1 MKKLILPLVLL
12 GVAIC
17 IAGGAYVFLIYLQRP
32 KVMDVIVAK
41 ETIPAGTTINEGM
54 IDTIPWEGK
63 MYPAGFISM
72 KNKNKVIGRVAA
84 LDIYSGCPIVSGCM
98 APEGSLAGA
107 TGRIPEGMRALTVKV
122 DEVSSVAGFIRPGS
136 KVDILLAGAE
146 TPSEGNKEKGSKIIL
161 QNVQVLAAGQRITQL
176 EGKDKP
182 LVTNTVTLLL
192 SPEEAEKVA
201 LATKMGTLLL
211 MLRTGKDIASVKTR
225 GSLPADVWG
234 ETTLEATA
242 IIIEVIQGGVKTK
255 ITVEEKEI
263 GGGEEE
269 AEEEADVPHAL
280 TTALTRRL

>member
-12 GVAIC
+12 GVAVS
-17 IAGGAYVFLIYLQRP
+17 IAVGAYVFLVYLQRP
-32 KVMDVIVAK
+32 KAMDVIVAK
-41 ETIPAGTTINEGM
+41 EAIPAGTTVTEGM

-63 MYPAGFISM
+63 KYPEGFIGIRD
-72 KNKNKVIGRVAA
+72 KNKVIGRVVAM
-84 LDIYSGCPIVSGCM
+84 DIYRGCPVVVGCM

-107 TGRIPEGMRALTVKV
+107 SGRIPEGMRALTVKV
-122 DEVSSVAGFIRPGS
+122 DEVASVAGFIRPGS

-146 TPSEGNKEKGSKIIL
+146 NPSEGSKEKGSKIIL

-182 LVTNTVTLLL
+182 QVINTVTLLL

-211 MLRTGKDIASVKTR
+211 TLRTGKDIAYVKTK

-234 ETTLEATA
+234 GMTPEATEAVA
-242 IIIEVIQGGVKTK
+242 IIEIIQGGIKTK
-255 ITVEEKEI
+255 IVIEEKKVE
-263 GGGEEE
+263 G
-269 AEEEADVPHAL
+269 EEEADVPS
-280 TTALTRRL
+280 ALTRRL